1 MAAGAKRPGKAAGE
15 AFGLPKNF
23 EPINRFKSEAQ
34 AFHQILFKLFS
45 SPCLRFSEQHIQDFH
60 AAKCRDSH
68 HFFIICEISANR
80 LSLHWLGQ
88 RIVEADHEAGI
99 SAESHSRSPRRFSR
113 SRKRRRSRSNSVT
126 NPPPL
131 LRCFLSHSK

>member
-1 MAAGAKRPGKAAGE
+1 MAAGAKRARKSAGE
-15 AFGLPKNF
+15 AFGLAKNF

-34 AFHQILFKLFS
+34 AFHQILLKLFG
-45 SPCLRFSEQHIQDFH
+45 SPCLRFSEQHIQNFH

-68 HFFIICEISANR
+68 HFFIVCEISANR
-80 LSLHWLGQ
+80 PSLHWLGQ

-99 SAESHSRSPRRFSR
+99 SAESHSRSLRRFSR
-113 SRKRRRSRSNSVT
+113 SRRRRRSCSKAAT

-131 LRCFLSHSK
+131 LLCFL